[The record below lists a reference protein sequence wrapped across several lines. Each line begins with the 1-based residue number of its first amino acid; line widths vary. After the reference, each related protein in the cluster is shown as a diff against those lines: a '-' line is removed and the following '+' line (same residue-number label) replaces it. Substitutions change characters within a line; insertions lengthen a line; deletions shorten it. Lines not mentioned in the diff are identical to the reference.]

1 VGFPR
6 FQRANTYRGFL
17 HQIRSESNPTKA
29 MLHAYDGTGQDQPP
43 PYNATIDL
51 ISNSSIALV
60 DGYSPYS
67 ATANNGA
74 RFLLNVDLE
83 VIVDGVSYRF
93 DYGQTT
99 FIDKSQQL
107 DKFLSTVTWTTM
119 TSPISGASTMGKSG
133 SLSSRLGSPL
143 VAILIVFGTVMYVLR

>member
-1 VGFPR
+1 MGFP
-6 FQRANTYRGFL
+6 QLPGKNAYRGFL
-17 HQIRSESNPTKA
+17 RQIRSESNPTKA

-83 VIVDGVSYRF
+83 VIIDGVSYKF
-93 DYGQTT
+93 DYGQAT
-99 FIDKSQQL
+99 FIDKSQHL
-107 DKFLSTVTWTTM
+107 DKFLSTVTSTTV
-119 TSPISGASTMGKSG
+119 TPPIPSMSTTGKSC
-133 SLSSRLGSPL
+133 SLSSRLDSPL
-143 VAILIVFGTVMYVLR
+143 VTILIGVAMCVLR